1 MFENFAKFFAQK
13 KNMHIFVAALVIVGG
28 IFFLKRTGLYEGLE
42 NASASDAPASD
53 APASDAS
60 ASGAPASGAPAS
72 GAPAS
77 DENTGVKGTTSLQVF
92 MIPQK

>member
-42 NASASDAPASD
+42 NASASDAPASG

-60 ASGAPASGAPAS
+60 ASAS
-72 GAPAS
+72 
-77 DENTGVKGTTSLQVF
+77 TGVKGTTSLQVF

>member
-13 KNMHIFVAALVIVGG
+13 KNMHIFVAALVILGG

-53 APASDAS
+53 APAS
-60 ASGAPASGAPAS
+60 

-77 DENTGVKGTTSLQVF
+77 DASASTGVKGTTSLQVF

>member
-28 IFFLKRTGLYEGLE
+28 IYFLKRTGLYEGLE

-53 APASDAS
+53 APASDA
-60 ASGAPASGAPAS
+60 PASD
-72 GAPAS
+72 APAS